1 MSTDLLLIL
10 IVMSAGVYIGEY
22 VETSVVVPK
31 RRGEEILV
39 TSLVTLYK
47 VELGL
52 FLYYQIVTLLDQ
64 LPPPCSYGFYP
75 RFHGRFS

>member
-64 LPPPCSYGFYP
+64 LPPASTN
-75 RFHGRFS
+75 

>member
-52 FLYYQIVTLLDQ
+52 FLIIK
-64 LPPPCSYGFYP
+64 
-75 RFHGRFS
+75 

>member
-31 RRGEEILV
+31 RRGEGV
-39 TSLVTLYK
+39 SR
-47 VELGL
+47 
-52 FLYYQIVTLLDQ
+52 Q
-64 LPPPCSYGFYP
+64 P
-75 RFHGRFS
+75 

>member
-52 FLYYQIVTLLDQ
+52 FLYYQIV
-64 LPPPCSYGFYP
+64 
-75 RFHGRFS
+75 

>member
-52 FLYYQIVTLLDQ
+52 FLYYQIVTLLDH
-64 LPPPCSYGFYP
+64 PPPPLPINLYY
-75 RFHGRFS
+75 

>member
-52 FLYYQIVTLLDQ
+52 FLYYKIVTLLDQ
-64 LPPPCSYGFYP
+64 LPPPPPINLYY
-75 RFHGRFS
+75 

>member
-31 RRGEEILV
+31 RRGEERRREGEREKGEPWGKGKD
-39 TSLVTLYK
+39 S
-47 VELGL
+47 
-52 FLYYQIVTLLDQ
+52 
-64 LPPPCSYGFYP
+64 
-75 RFHGRFS
+75 